1 MEFHHIMML
10 IHHKI
15 DDPINYSIA
24 MFHCELV
31 CFLPGKW
38 PSHAC
43 RLRGNHW
50 AGSPKPSKNRKI
62 SSGVRQVKKT
72 FSMSFSANSGSL
84 SISNNLA
91 LNAEDDF
98 ELCLVTWTWLLT
110 SPWSIWEHQ
119 GSCSSYLPAAGPD
132 LKPGEPEHCEFLME
146 NLCISYS
153 PHPCLLH
160 CIKTSTD
167 IFHGEIET
175 GLQSQKI
182 LH

>member
-1 MEFHHIMML
+1 MMGFNHFKNLMYMMEFHHIMML

-24 MFHCELV
+24 MLHCELV
-31 CFLPGKW
+31 CVLPGRW

-43 RLRGNHW
+43 TLRGNHW

-72 FSMSFSANSGSL
+72 FSMSFSAISGSL

-98 ELCLVTWTWLLT
+98 DRCVWWIELEL
-110 SPWSIWEHQ
+110 
-119 GSCSSYLPAAGPD
+119 D
-132 LKPGEPEHCEFLME
+132 F
-146 NLCISYS
+146 S
-153 PHPCLLH
+153 PHLEAFENIKVAVVLICQLLVPV
-160 CIKTSTD
+160 
-167 IFHGEIET
+167 
-175 GLQSQKI
+175 
-182 LH
+182 